1 LDCRASVAP
10 MTWRRTMTTTTRP
23 MTAEELLNMPDDGF
37 RYELVRGELRKMAPA
52 GHDHGRIAASVA
64 ARLYVHVTEG
74 GLGEVYAAETGF
86 RLESDPDHVRAPDTA
101 FVRRE
106 RAEAARGTPGF
117 FPGAPDVAVEVISPS
132 DSYTEVEEKV
142 ADWLGA
148 GTLAVVVVDPR
159 RRTVKVHRSL
169 VDAVVLTEADVLA
182 IEDVVPGWRV
192 PVKDIFK

>member
-1 LDCRASVAP
+1 
-10 MTWRRTMTTTTRP
+10 MTTTTQP
-23 MTAEELLNMPDDGF
+23 TTAEELLNMPDDGF
-37 RYELVRGELRKMAPA
+37 RYELVRGELRKMVPA
-52 GHDHGRIAASVA
+52 GHDHGGIAASVA
-64 ARLYVHVTEG
+64 ARLYVHATEG
-74 GLGEVYAAETGF
+74 GLGKVYAAETGF
-86 RLESDPDHVRAPDTA
+86 KLGSDPDHIRAPDAA

-169 VDAVVLTEADVLA
+169 VDAAVLTEADVLA
-182 IEDVVPGWRV
+182 IEDVVPGWRM
-192 PVKDIFK
+192 PVRDIFE

>member
-1 LDCRASVAP
+1 
-10 MTWRRTMTTTTRP
+10 MTTTTQA
-23 MTAEELLNMPDDGF
+23 MKADELLNMPDDGF
-37 RYELVRGELRKMAPA
+37 RYELVRGELRKVAPA

-86 RLESDPDHVRAPDTA
+86 KLKSDPDHVRAPDAA

-117 FPGAPDVAVEVISPS
+117 FPGAPDAAVEVVSPS

-148 GTLAVVVVDPR
+148 GTLAVIVVDLR

-169 VDAVVLTEADVLA
+169 VDAVVLTEADMLA